1 MKQGMPLSFIYPASS
16 IQYRGAS
23 SARPARPGATQV
35 GQCPGEQNPVWAR
48 GAIRSREAITPPTRS
63 VFDPA
68 FDMSSLRSEL
78 RVEDRPNVAQTE
90 GGQGLRRSFDS

>member
-1 MKQGMPLSFIYPASS
+1 MTVQLVLSFRTDVPAL
-16 IQYRGAS
+16 
-23 SARPARPGATQV
+23 ARQKLDNAQERK
-35 GQCPGEQNPVWAR
+35 
-48 GAIRSREAITPPTRS
+48 TRS

-90 GGQGLRRSFDS
+90 GGQGEILFGGHSVPILPLISIQKAVVFVKESKPNIR